1 MNYQIIARKYRPKNF
16 FEVVGQDKIMTILQN
31 ALKKNRIGQ
40 AYLFSGPRGVGKT
53 TTARILVKHLNC
65 ESKGTVIPCNQCQ
78 SCDEI
83 NRGTSLDYLEI
94 DGASNRGIDQIR
106 ALNEQLTFASPT
118 GKYRVFVI
126 DEVHMLTNEAFNA
139 LLKSLEEPPLKIIF
153 ILCTTES
160 YRIPLTIRSR
170 CQQLFFNNISLE
182 LTEKHM
188 ESILQKENILF
199 APHSLWK
206 IAQKAEGSIRDAE
219 NLLEKVIAFNDEK
232 EITAS
237 LVNQVLGETPTDKK
251 YLFLIHLNEEKLKF
265 NLELVNQLNADGY
278 NLSEFFYSLIDVLS
292 NLVYFKSGVRDYRN
306 LGISQEEIEKLKA
319 CEKLFSLSEIFTL
332 TDILFDFIRT
342 LKNTTHRHTMIQYLL
357 IKLHRYRNL
366 ISPGELKEN
375 ILKLSRY
382 TLPDPNLNSPQETT
396 LIESNKPI
404 TFPAHPHHPDQE
416 TNEKDHSEQSRS
428 QSYKPTDSSN
438 KENKDLKAPPSPS
451 DYLSNYLS
459 ENHQDSPIKK
469 TIKDSVKSND
479 ILPKQDNSTLKLKEK
494 KLSSTQTVSS
504 QPTNSTSSWTHE
516 DYQVLLQILKN
527 NDLGLFRLA
536 AAFPL
541 QTMKEDSLF
550 LENRNDMDPKRV
562 TDFQK
567 QFEEYINQT
576 DLKSHPQL
584 RHLMNGHHLKVIIQ
598 ENIVKTNLEK
608 IKQIFPLDE

>member
-16 FEVVGQDKIMTILQN
+16 SEVIGQDKIMTILQN

-53 TTARILVKHLNC
+53 TTARILVKYLNC
-65 ESKGTVIPCNQCQ
+65 ESEGTVIPCNQCQ

-83 NRGTSLDYLEI
+83 NRGISLDYLEI

-106 ALNEQLTFASPT
+106 ALNEQLAFASPT
-118 GKYRVFVI
+118 GKHRVFVI

-170 CQQLFFNNISLE
+170 CQQLFFNNIGIE

-188 ESILQKENILF
+188 EAILQKENIPF
-199 APHSLWK
+199 VPHSLWK

-232 EITAS
+232 EITSS
-237 LVNQVLGETPTDKK
+237 LVNQVLGDAPTDKK
-251 YLFLIHLNEEKLKF
+251 YLFLTHLNEEKLKF

-278 NLSEFFYSLIDVLS
+278 NLSEFFYNLIDVFS

-306 LGISQEEIEKLKA
+306 LDISQEEVEKLKS
-319 CEKLFSLSEIFTL
+319 CEKLFSLNEIFTL

-382 TLPDPNLNSPQETT
+382 TLPDSNLNSPQETT

-404 TFPAHPHHPDQE
+404 TFPSHSHRSDQE
-416 TNEKDHSEQSRS
+416 TNRKDHSEQSKS

-438 KENKDLKAPPSPS
+438 KEKDLKEPHPPP
-451 DYLSNYLS
+451 DYTPNSLP
-459 ENHQDSPIKK
+459 EDHQDSPIKR
-469 TIKDSVKSND
+469 TIKDSVNSND
-479 ILPKQDNSTLKLKEK
+479 ILPKQDNSILKLKEK
-494 KLSSTQTVSS
+494 KLSSTQAISS
-504 QPTNSTSSWTHE
+504 QPTNPTSSWTHE

-541 QTMKEDSLF
+541 QTVKGDSLF
-550 LENRNDMDPKRV
+550 LENQNDMAPQRV
-562 TDFQK
+562 ADFQK

-576 DLKSHPQL
+576 DLRSHPRL
-584 RHLMNGHHLKVIIQ
+584 KHLMDGRHLRVIIQ